1 MYVSKKVPENLDN
14 YRIDF
19 ILKELNLVDSRNKAL
34 SLIISGKVFADNQ
47 KILKPGKLI
56 KSNSIIKLKK
66 NPHEWV
72 SRGGIKLD
80 NALNELNV
88 NVSDLVSVDIGCS
101 TGGFTDV
108 MIKRG
113 IKKVYA
119 IDVGYGQFDWKL
131 RNLDKV
137 VLLERTNAKNIS
149 KKIIPELLDLVVCDV
164 SFISIKKVIM
174 PIKSLLKKNF
184 KILSLIK
191 PQFELQKKDIG
202 KGGIVKDSFL
212 HHKVCEEIT
221 LWFKNNFDYKKIK
234 IIESSILGQKGN
246 KEFFIYIES

>member
-80 NALNELNV
+80 NALNELKV

-174 PIKSLLKKNF
+174 PIKSLLKKKTLKF
-184 KILSLIK
+184 
-191 PQFELQKKDIG
+191 
-202 KGGIVKDSFL
+202 FL
-212 HHKVCEEIT
+212 
-221 LWFKNNFDYKKIK
+221 
-234 IIESSILGQKGN
+234 
-246 KEFFIYIES
+246 